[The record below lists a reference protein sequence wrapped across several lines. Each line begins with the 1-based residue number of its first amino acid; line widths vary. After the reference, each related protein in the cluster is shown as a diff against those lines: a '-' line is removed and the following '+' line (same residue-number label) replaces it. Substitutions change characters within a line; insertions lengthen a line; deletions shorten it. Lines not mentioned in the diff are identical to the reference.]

1 MFFRLAAVIGE
12 GRKGPGCH
20 DVSCFVIFG
29 RLVLSVATGFPAY
42 RS

>member
-12 GRKGPGCH
+12 GRKG
-20 DVSCFVIFG
+20 FVIFG
-29 RLVLSVATGFPAY
+29 SAGLVLGVATGFPAY